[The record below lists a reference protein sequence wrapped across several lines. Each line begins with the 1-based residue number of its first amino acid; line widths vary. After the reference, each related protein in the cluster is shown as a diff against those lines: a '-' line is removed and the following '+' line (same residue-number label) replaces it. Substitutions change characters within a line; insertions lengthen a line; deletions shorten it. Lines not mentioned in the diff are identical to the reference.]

1 MSLALTSEELGQDWV
16 VKAIERLVTDMEK
29 FPTEVFSDGGLYH
42 AAHAL
47 RRIREANSGN

>member
-1 MSLALTSEELGQDWV
+1 MSIALSPEELKQDWV
-16 VKAIERLVTDMEK
+16 LKAIERLVTDMEK

-47 RRIREANSGN
+47 RRIREATE

>member
-1 MSLALTSEELGQDWV
+1 LKQGWV
-16 VKAIERLVTDMEK
+16 FKAIERMVTDMEK

-47 RRIREANSGN
+47 RRFREATGG